1 MSNKLSNMKNLLIT
15 GSTGFIGSNILNSLL
30 KNYNIFVTSRRKSF
44 KQKNVTKIY
53 FKNHD
58 DLNNKLKKIRID
70 MIIHCST
77 HYVKNHNFSDIHK
90 LIKANIEFGIILLEN
105 LKIMRVKKF
114 INFSTVW
121 QNYNGQLDVA
131 NNLYS
136 VSKICFTNILE
147 YYSRTL
153 NNIKFY
159 NLFVSDTY
167 GKNDKRKKLINLLKK
182 NFNKKIETK
191 IISKKLSLNLLNIE
205 DIISGVKIIIN
216 KNIAPGKY
224 NVINKQFINIFDL
237 IKRINELSKHKI
249 IIKWDNKKI
258 KKEKIF
264 KYKKLPTWK
273 PKNSNLNHLTK
284 YLVEKT

>member
-1 MSNKLSNMKNLLIT
+1 MKNLLIT

-58 DLNNKLKKIRID
+58 DLNDKLKKIRID
-70 MIIHCST
+70 MIIHCGT

-121 QNYNGQLDVA
+121 QNYNGQLGVA

-147 YYSRTL
+147 YYSKTL

-159 NLFVSDTY
+159 NLFISDTY

-182 NFNKKIETK
+182 NFNKKIKTK

-205 DIISGVKIIIN
+205 DIISAVKIIIN
-216 KNIAPGKY
+216 KNITSGKY
-224 NVINKQFINIFDL
+224 NVINKRFINISDL
-237 IKRINELSKHKI
+237 IKGVNKLSKHEI

-264 KYKKLPTWK
+264 NYKKLPTWK
-273 PKNSNLNHLTK
+273 AKNSNLNHLTK